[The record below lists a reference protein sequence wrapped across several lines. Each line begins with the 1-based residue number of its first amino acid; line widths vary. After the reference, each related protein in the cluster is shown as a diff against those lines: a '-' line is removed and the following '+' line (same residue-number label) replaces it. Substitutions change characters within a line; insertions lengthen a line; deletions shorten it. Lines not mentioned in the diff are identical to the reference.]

1 MAEIIW
7 YRSAVV
13 QLRQILT
20 YGSRE
25 FGKSAAIKLY
35 RKIRKSVRLIANNP
49 QMGSAEQL
57 FAKQPESGIKSFA
70 VHKNY
75 KLVYKADIKDDNTI
89 IYIID
94 IWDVRANPELLAN
107 RVEANL

>member
-13 QLRQILT
+13 QLRQILI

-35 RKIRKSVRLIANNP
+35 KKIRESVRFIANNP

-57 FAKQPESGIKSFA
+57 FAMQPESGIKSFA

-75 KLVYKADIKDDNTI
+75 KLVYKAGIKDDNTI

-94 IWDVRANPELLAN
+94 IWDVRANPEALA
-107 RVEANL
+107 RKVWDE

>member
-7 YRSAVV
+7 SRPAVV
-13 QLRQILT
+13 QLRQILI
-20 YGSRE
+20 YGKRE
-25 FGKSAAIKLY
+25 CGKSAAIKLY

-49 QMGSAEQL
+49 RMGSAEQL
-57 FAKQPESGIKSFA
+57 FAKQPESGIRSFT

>member
-13 QLRQILT
+13 QLNQILT

-49 QMGSAEQL
+49 QMGYAEQL
-57 FAKQPESGIKSFA
+57 FSKQSKSGIRSLT
-70 VHKNY
+70 VHKDY
-75 KLVYKADIKDDNTI
+75 KLVYKADIKDNNTI